1 MGNKIEGKEDST
13 NQMVCF
19 AVAKEEF
26 AVDIMKVQEI
36 IKMPNIT
43 RVPNSP
49 EFLEGIINLRGVVI
63 PVIDFKKRFGVHDT
77 GESREAEKRIVVV
90 DISGKT
96 IGLTVDKVT
105 QVVKLDASQISEP
118 PELLRDDKMGH
129 ISGIGHTVDS
139 MLIILETEAL
149 VSREYL
155 VEYNK
160 AA

>member
-1 MGNKIEGKEDST
+1 MSTEVVGIGNEF

-49 EFLEGIINLRGVVI
+49 EFLEGIITLRGVVI
-63 PVIDFKKRFGVHDT
+63 PVIDFKKRFGVPDI
-77 GESREAEKRIVVV
+77 GESKESEKRIVVV

-105 QVVKLDASQISEP
+105 QVVKLDASQISQP
-118 PELLRDDKMGH
+118 PELLRADKMGH
-129 ISGIGHTVDS
+129 ISGIGQTPDS

-149 VSREYL
+149 VSEEYL
-155 VEYNK
+155 VGYKK